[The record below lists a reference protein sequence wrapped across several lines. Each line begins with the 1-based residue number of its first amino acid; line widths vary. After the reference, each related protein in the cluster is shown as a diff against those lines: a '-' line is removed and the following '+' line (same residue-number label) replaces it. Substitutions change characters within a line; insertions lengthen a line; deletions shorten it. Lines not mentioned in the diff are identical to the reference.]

1 MSAMRL
7 VLVAGFSAARIWGPP
22 RNSGQAATAVGGDTS
37 FANRLSPKFGGTRQP
52 VRSRRAL
59 VGYVEIRRSILTP
72 ALTPAPRNSN
82 GPSCRRHANA

>member
-22 RNSGQAATAVGGDTS
+22 RNWGQAATAVGGDTS

-59 VGYVEIRRSILTP
+59 VGYVESAEVFSLRP
-72 ALTPAPRNSN
+72 
-82 GPSCRRHANA
+82 